1 MMQIREYLCKV
12 SDAKENETPIYRH
25 PSAKDGFPQFKL
37 TLQQQFIENLQKCPN
52 KKTLGLYNE
61 ESQQY
66 DQITYKE
73 VFEIA
78 TAIGSELCSR
88 DSIIEVKD
96 DQGYT
101 IKPVGIYMSNRREWT
116 ILDLACILYG
126 FTSCPFYDTLGL
138 NSIKYSLEQTQV
150 SICFVQSS
158 TIKVLIDVDQ
168 PYLKTIVIVGE
179 GFQEEDLNK
188 LRAQGKEIV
197 TWNQIL
203 EKGKTAIVPY
213 PNLQPD
219 ISMTLI
225 FTSGTT
231 GQSKA
236 TLQSQ
241 YNFQQMMHIFDY
253 PPDQKFTENDVY
265 LSYLPLPHVF
275 ERVLHLGA
283 LLESAE
289 INYYS
294 GNIQNLARDI
304 QRCKPTY
311 FGGVPR
317 VFNRFYDGIQNVV
330 NSLPPEVQE
339 KFDKAFEMK
348 LNYFQQTGK
357 PYHEQLDAA
366 FIKTKAILGGRQ
378 RIILTGAAP
387 ISTKVLN
394 FLKITL
400 CCQIV
405 EVYGQTESMGGS
417 FVTDISD
424 PNCGHVGGPTI
435 SQEFK
440 LVSIPEMGYVTD
452 ESVDGQVRGEI
463 CIRGPS
469 ISKGYFKDPQQTK
482 ELIDN
487 EGWVH
492 TGDIGQI
499 INGTLKIIDRKKN
512 LFKLSQGEYV
522 SPEKVENCYL
532 RLKGISE
539 LVIFGDSLQNYC
551 VGVVVVDP
559 VVLKQFADKLKIEG
573 DHITLCANKEL
584 RSYVLTQLIEQ
595 GSKELLNG
603 YEQVKNIYLESK
615 PFQQVGI
622 LTDTLKMQRH
632 VAKKHYQAIIQQL
645 YDEIKN

>member
-1 MMQIREYLCKV
+1 MIQVREYLCKV
-12 SDAKENETPIYRH
+12 SDGKENETPIYRH
-25 PSAKDGFPQFKL
+25 PQSKDGFPQSKT
-37 TLQQQFIENLQKCPN
+37 TLQQEFIEKLQRFPD

-66 DQITYKE
+66 DYITYKE
-73 VFEIA
+73 IFETA

-88 DSIIEVKD
+88 NSIIEVKD
-96 DQGYT
+96 EQGLV

-116 ILDLACILYG
+116 ILDIACILYG
-126 FTSCPFYDTLGL
+126 FTSCPFYDTLGY

-158 TIKVLIDVDQ
+158 TIKVLADVNQ
-168 PYLKTIVIVGE
+168 PHLKTIVIVGD
-179 GFQEEDLNK
+179 GFQEEDLDK

-219 ISMTLI
+219 ISMTLV

-231 GQSKA
+231 GPSKA
-236 TLQSQ
+236 TLQTQ
-241 YNFQQMMHIFDY
+241 HNFQQMLHILDY
-253 PPDQKFTENDVY
+253 PPHQRFTENDVY

-283 LLESAE
+283 LLGSAE
-289 INYYS
+289 INYFS

-317 VFNRFYDGIQNVV
+317 VFNRFYDGILNVV
-330 NSLPPEVQE
+330 NSLPEEVKV
-339 KFDKAFEMK
+339 KFDQAFQMK
-348 LNYFQQTGK
+348 LKYFQQTGK
-357 PYHEQLDAA
+357 PDHEQLDAA
-366 FIKTKAILGGRQ
+366 FVKTKAVFGGRL
-378 RIILTGAAP
+378 RMILTGAAP

-394 FLKITL
+394 FLKMTL

-405 EVYGQTESMGGS
+405 EVYGQTETMGGS
-417 FVTDISD
+417 FATDYFD

-440 LVSIPEMGYVTD
+440 LVSIPDIGYVTD
-452 ESVDGQVRGEI
+452 KSVDGLIRGEI

-469 ISKGYFKDPQQTK
+469 ISKGYFKDPEQTK

-499 INGTLKIIDRKKN
+499 VDGTLRIIDRKKN

-522 SPEKVENCYL
+522 APEKVENCYL
-532 RLKGISE
+532 RLKGILE
-539 LVIFGDSLQNYC
+539 IVIFGDSLQNYC

-559 VVLKQFADKLKIEG
+559 TILKQFADQLKIEG
-573 DHITLCANKEL
+573 DYPTLCANKEIKN
-584 RSYVLTQLIEQ
+584 YVLSQLNEQ
-595 GSKELLNG
+595 GSKEQLNG
-603 YEQVKNIYLESK
+603 YEQVKNIYLEAK

-645 YDEIKN
+645 YEEIIN